1 MRRSDITTSQ
11 AGNVFPTGNIRE
23 LPPLIHLPEAAQ
35 LLGIPRAS
43 AYRYAQAGTLP
54 VKRFGRRI
62 YVITAKLQDLFEPM
76 SSGRDAA

>member
-1 MRRSDITTSQ
+1 VGQSDTTTTQ
-11 AGNVFPTGNIRE
+11 VGHVLPTANIRK
-23 LPPLIHLPEAAQ
+23 LPPLIPLPEAAQ